1 MKQHHWLAIKSQF
14 GAINFMRGGCI
25 TQPLLSKAL
34 DRVARC
40 LGFCIDGAI
49 QLLGYLATEGD
60 EQ

>member
-1 MKQHHWLAIKSQF
+1 M
-14 GAINFMRGGCI
+14 

-34 DRVARC
+34 ERVARC